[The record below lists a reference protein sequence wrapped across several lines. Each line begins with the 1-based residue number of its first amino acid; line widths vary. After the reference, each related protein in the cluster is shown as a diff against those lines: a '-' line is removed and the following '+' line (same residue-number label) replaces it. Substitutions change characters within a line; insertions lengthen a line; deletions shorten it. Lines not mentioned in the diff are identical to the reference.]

1 MPLRAYWLLIHIAWL
16 GLTLSAAGPTSASP
30 AAKRPVFLYCLHYQ
44 APGENR
50 YPADG
55 SYQEILGRLREH
67 FEVRVS
73 AEKPTARSLQ
83 GVSVVLIANPN
94 DRAFRTNPPPP
105 HIDRIDV
112 RTLSRFVD
120 RGGGLIVLGNQEGH
134 NLEVTDFNRLLRDFG
149 LQFTNRY
156 HDAKLIPI
164 SPTTPVVGGLHWGYY
179 TGNEI
184 LLTDKHRAHPR
195 ALATND
201 PAQPTLTQR
210 RNEPG
215 ILLAIAEPGR
225 GRVVLATD
233 AGWITHDALLD
244 VGIGGVVA
252 RGQENWEIF
261 RRLASWAA
269 GR

>member
-1 MPLRAYWLLIHIAWL
+1 MPLRVFWLLLHVAGL
-16 GLTLSAAGPTSASP
+16 GFALSAADRTPARSSSP
-30 AAKRPVFLYCLHYQ
+30 KPVFLYCLHYQ

-55 SYQEILGRLREH
+55 SYQDILGRLREH

-73 AEKPTARSLQ
+73 AERPTARSLQ
-83 GVSVVLIANPN
+83 DVSVVLIANPN

-105 HIDRIDV
+105 HLNPDDV
-112 RTLSRFVD
+112 RTWSRFVD
-120 RGGGLIVLGNQEGH
+120 GGGGLIVLGNQEGH
-134 NLEVTDFNRLLRDFG
+134 NLETSDFNRLLRGFG
-149 LQFTNRY
+149 LQLTNRY

-164 SPTTPVVGGLHWGYY
+164 APGTPVVGGLHWGYY

-184 LLTDKHRAHPR
+184 LLTGKHRAPPR
-195 ALATND
+195 ALASND

-225 GRVVLATD
+225 V
-233 AGWITHDALLD
+233 
-244 VGIGGVVA
+244 
-252 RGQENWEIF
+252 
-261 RRLASWAA
+261 RL
-269 GR
+269 RPTP

>member
-1 MPLRAYWLLIHIAWL
+1 MPLRTSWLLLIACWRC
-16 GLTLSAAGPTSASP
+16 LTLSAAEPTSAPSP
-30 AAKRPVFLYCLHYQ
+30 AKKPVFLYCLHYQ

-55 SYQEILGRLREH
+55 SYQEILGHLREH
-67 FEVRVS
+67 FDVRVS
-73 AEKPTARSLQ
+73 AEKPTARSLRD
-83 GVSVVLIANPN
+83 VNVVLIANPN

-105 HIDRIDV
+105 HLGRDDV

-134 NLEVTDFNRLLRDFG
+134 NLEVTDFNRLLQGFG

-164 SPTTPVVGGLHWGYY
+164 SPATPVLGGLHWGYY

-184 LLTDKHRAHPR
+184 LLSDKHRAHPR
-195 ALATND
+195 GLVTND

-233 AGWITHDALLD
+233 AGWITRDALLD